1 MNELKPCRCGSNRVK
16 IVNASKYAG
25 LTTEYWRV
33 NCLTCGMRT
42 TKHTSVEE
50 AVKDWNNR
58 PIEDQL
64 RAENERLRRALES
77 VEWITNDFG
86 LRLCPFC
93 ENSQYHGHTLDCPRQ
108 VALGLAKDD

>member
-42 TKHTSVEE
+42 TRHTSVEE

-64 RAENERLRRALES
+64 RAENERLKAALEM
-77 VEWITNDFG
+77 VETITLPGGNIVICPWCG
-86 LRLCPFC
+86 LW
-93 ENSQYHGHTLDCPRQ
+93 
-108 VALGLAKDD
+108 AKFIVDDSGG